1 MLYNITNMSVST
13 IVNTVNNNSK
23 TAKYDVSV
31 FIPVYNEEEN
41 IVLLQGRISEALN
54 NQNFSYEIIY
64 VDDGSKDASYSILKQ
79 IAIQN
84 HNIKVIKFRR
94 NFGQT
99 AAMSAGIDAAE
110 GKVLIPMDSDLQNDP
125 SDIPNLLNKIN
136 EGYDVVS
143 GWRKN
148 RKDTFINRKLPSM
161 LANKLISWLS
171 GVNLHDYGCT
181 LKAYRAEVLKD
192 IRLYGELHRFI
203 PICASWV
210 GAKVTEIP
218 VKHHERQFGQSKYG
232 INRTFKVILDLI
244 LMKFLTDYVTKPIYF
259 FGGIS
264 FVAMALAAAS
274 FIWGLILKLAN
285 GVDLDATPLP
295 IIGAM
300 FFTVAIQIFMMGILA
315 DLIMRTYYESQNK
328 STYAIEETINL

>member
-1 MLYNITNMSVST
+1 MSTST

-23 TAKYDVSV
+23 TAKYDVSI
-31 FIPVYNEEEN
+31 FIPVYNEEDN
-41 IVLLQGRISEALN
+41 IILLQNKISEALN
-54 NQNFSYEIIY
+54 NQGFTYEIIY
-64 VDDGSKDASYSILKQ
+64 VDDGSKDASYSLLKQ
-79 IAIQN
+79 IASTN
-84 HNIKVIKFRR
+84 NNVKVIKFRR

-110 GKVLIPMDSDLQNDP
+110 GRVLIPMDSDLQNDP
-125 SDIPNLLNKIN
+125 TDVPTLLNKIN

-264 FVAMALAAAS
+264 FVSMALSVAC
-274 FIWGLILKLAN
+274 FIWATVLKLTN
-285 GVDLDATPLP
+285 SVDLDATPLP

-315 DLIMRTYYESQNK
+315 DLIMRTYYESQGK
-328 STYAIEETINL
+328 STYAVEETINL

>member
-1 MLYNITNMSVST
+1 MTTALKNSMTDSKLKIT
-13 IVNTVNNNSK
+13 
-23 TAKYDVSV
+23 KYDVSI
-31 FIPVYNEEEN
+31 FIPVYNEEDN
-41 IVLLQGRISEALN
+41 IKLLDERIKAALN
-54 NQNFSYEIIY
+54 DKNINYEVIY
-64 VDDGSKDASYSILKQ
+64 VDDGSTDKSFEILKS
-79 IAIQN
+79 IAQEN
-84 HNIKVIKFRR
+84 NNIKVLKFRR

-99 AAMSAGIDAAE
+99 AAMSAGIDIAQ

-148 RKDTFINRKLPSM
+148 RKDTFIDRKLPSM
-161 LANKLISWLS
+161 IANKLISWLS

-181 LKAYRAEVLKD
+181 LKAYRSEVLKD

-232 INRTFKVILDLI
+232 INRTFKVILDLM
-244 LMKFLTDYVTKPIYF
+244 LMKFLTDYITKPIYV
-259 FGGIS
+259 FGGIAFLTTLLSLGS
-264 FVAMALAAAS
+264 FAWA
-274 FIWGLILKLAN
+274 IGLKLFN
-285 GVDLDATPLP
+285 GIELDGTPLP
-295 IIGAM
+295 LLGAM
-300 FFTVAIQIFMMGILA
+300 FFTVSIQIFMMGILA
-315 DLIMRTYYESQNK
+315 DLVMRTYYESQNK
-328 STYAIEETINL
+328 RTYSVEEGLNI

>member
-1 MLYNITNMSVST
+1 MSVST

-23 TAKYDVSV
+23 TAKYDVSI
-31 FIPVYNEEEN
+31 FIPVYNEEDN
-41 IVLLQGRISEALN
+41 IILLQDSISNALN
-54 NQNFSYEIIY
+54 GQNFSYEIIY

-79 IAIQN
+79 LAIKN
-84 HNIKVIKFRR
+84 NNIKVIKFRR

-110 GKVLIPMDSDLQNDP
+110 GRVLIPMDSDLQNDP
-125 SDIPNLLNKIN
+125 SDVPNLLSKIN

-181 LKAYRAEVLKD
+181 LKAYRSEVLKD
-192 IRLYGELHRFI
+192 VRLYGELHRFI

-210 GAKVTEIP
+210 GARVTEIP
-218 VKHHERQFGQSKYG
+218 VKHHERRFGQSKYG

-264 FVAMALAAAS
+264 FIAMALAVAS
-274 FIWGLILKLAN
+274 FIWGLVLKLTSN
-285 GVDLDATPLP
+285 VDLDATPLP

-328 STYAIEETINL
+328 STYAVEETINL

>member
-1 MLYNITNMSVST
+1 MSTSFETQT
-13 IVNTVNNNSK
+13 ISK
-23 TAKYDVSV
+23 HSETAKYDVSI

-41 IVLLQGRISEALN
+41 IEILDRKIQEALED
-54 NQNFSYEIIY
+54 QNLNYEVIY
-64 VDDGSKDASYSILKQ
+64 VDDGSRDRSYEILKN
-79 IAIQN
+79 IAQDRS
-84 HNIKVIKFRR
+84 NIKVIKFRR

-99 AAMSAGIDAAE
+99 AAMSAGIDAAS

-125 SDIPNLLNKIN
+125 SDIPKLLEKIN

-148 RKDTFINRKLPSM
+148 RKDTFIDRKLPSM
-161 LANKLISWLS
+161 IANKLISWLS

-210 GAKVTEIP
+210 GAKVTEMP

-232 INRTFKVILDLI
+232 IDRTFKVVLDLI
-244 LMKFLTDYVTKPIYF
+244 LMKFLTDYITKPIYI
-259 FGGIS
+259 FGSIAFMS
-264 FVAMALAAAS
+264 MLLSITS
-274 FIWGLILKLAN
+274 FIAAVILKISS
-285 GVDLDATPLP
+285 GIQLDHTPLLLL
-295 IIGAM
+295 GTM
-300 FFTVAIQIFMMGILA
+300 FFTVSIQIFMMGILA
-315 DLIMRTYYESQNK
+315 DLVMRTYYESQNK
-328 STYAIEETINL
+328 RTYAVEEAVNLANNA

>member
-1 MLYNITNMSVST
+1 M
-13 IVNTVNNNSK
+13 NTVTKNSK
-23 TAKYDVSV
+23 VTKYDVSV

-41 IVLLQGRISEALN
+41 VKLLQERLDAALTG
-54 NQNFSYEIIY
+54 QNFSYEIIY
-64 VDDGSKDASYSILKQ
+64 VDDGSKDNSYALLKE
-79 IAIQN
+79 IALKN
-84 HNIKVIKFRR
+84 SNVKVIKFRR

-148 RKDTFINRKLPSM
+148 RKDTFIDRKLPSM

-218 VKHHERQFGQSKYG
+218 VKHHERQFGKSKYG
-232 INRTFKVILDLI
+232 INRTFKVILDLL
-244 LMKFLTDYVTKPIYF
+244 LMKFLTDYITKPIYF

-264 FVAMALAAAS
+264 FVALLFSAAS
-274 FIWGLILKLAN
+274 FVWSIALKLSS

-295 IIGAM
+295 LLGAM

-328 STYAIEETINL
+328 TTYAIQESINIV

>member
-1 MLYNITNMSVST
+1 MSQV
-13 IVNTVNNNSK
+13 
-23 TAKYDVSV
+23 DVSI
-31 FIPVYNEEEN
+31 FIPVYNEEESLEILQNKIETSMQATN
-41 IVLLQGRISEALN
+41 I
-54 NQNFSYEIIY
+54 SYEIVY
-64 VDDGSKDASYSILKQ
+64 VDDGSKDKSFEILEKIASNKK
-79 IAIQN
+79 N
-84 HNIKVIKFRR
+84 VKVIKFRR

-99 AAMSAGIDAAE
+99 AAMSAGIDAAS
-110 GKVLIPMDSDLQNDP
+110 GRVLIPMDSDLQNDP
-125 SDIPNLLNKIN
+125 ADIPRLMGKIN

-148 RKDTFINRKLPSM
+148 RKDTFVDRKLPSM
-161 LANKLISWLS
+161 IANKLISWLS

-181 LKAYRAEVLKD
+181 LKAYRCEVLKD

-218 VKHHERQFGQSKYG
+218 VNHYERQFGSSKYG

-244 LMKFLTDYVTKPIYF
+244 LIKFLTDYLTKPIYV

-264 FVAMALAAAS
+264 ALS
-274 FIWGLILKLAN
+274 MILSVLIFAWSIALKVF
-285 GVDLDATPLP
+285 GSIDFDHTPLP

-300 FFTVAIQIFMMGILA
+300 FFTVSIQIFMMGILA
-315 DLIMRTYYESQNK
+315 DLLMRTYYESQNK
-328 STYAIEETINL
+328 KIYAVEKQININN

>member
-1 MLYNITNMSVST
+1 MSTDT

-23 TAKYDVSV
+23 TAKYDVSI
-31 FIPVYNEEEN
+31 FIPVYNEEDN
-41 IVLLQGRISEALN
+41 LILLQDKISEALN
-54 NQNFSYEIIY
+54 QQAFTYEIIY

-79 IAIQN
+79 IASKN
-84 HNIKVIKFRR
+84 YNVKVIKFRR

-99 AAMSAGIDAAE
+99 AAMSAGIDVAE

-125 SDIPNLLNKIN
+125 SDVPNLLNKIN

-161 LANKLISWLS
+161 IANKLISWLS

-244 LMKFLTDYVTKPIYF
+244 LMKFLTDYITKPIYF

-264 FVAMALAAAS
+264 FLSLLLSAAS
-274 FIWGLILKLAN
+274 FVWAIVLKITN
-285 GVDLDATPLP
+285 NVDLDGTPLP
-295 IIGAM
+295 LLGAM

-328 STYAIEETINL
+328 STYAVEETINL